1 MDLYN
6 KRQVIHKLLSTSS
19 YGEET
24 KQEIE
29 KWVETCEDS
38 LLLSKAI
45 KKLQDH
51 QLDKIAYG
59 FNYTTKDIIEHIKK
73 IT

>member
-1 MDLYN
+1 MDLFN
-6 KRQVIHKLLSTSS
+6 KRQVIHKLLSTSG
-19 YGEET
+19 YEEET
-24 KQEIE
+24 RQEIAR
-29 KWVETCEDS
+29 WVETCDDTV
-38 LLLSKAI
+38 LLSKAI
-45 KKLQDH
+45 KKLQDN